1 MPLRSLA
8 EFISPLAKNVT
19 DFEAGVRSQIFS
31 VGVAKILPVICFEIL
46 SDRLLQQDISN
57 SNLIIA
63 QTNNATFG
71 KSAESD
77 QQLQITQARA
87 IELGRNIVVVSTV
100 GNTALIDQNGKIT
113 SMLPKY
119 EPRIL
124 YGEVNL
130 MNANTAA
137 LWLSSW
143 VVRGSFGAIFVLL
156 IFSVKRRFFRVA

>member
-1 MPLRSLA
+1 
-8 EFISPLAKNVT
+8 
-19 DFEAGVRSQIFS
+19 
-31 VGVAKILPVICFEIL
+31 
-46 SDRLLQQDISN
+46 
-57 SNLIIA
+57 
-63 QTNNATFG
+63 
-71 KSAESD
+71 
-77 QQLQITQARA
+77 
-87 IELGRNIVVVSTV
+87 
-100 GNTALIDQNGKIT
+100 
-113 SMLPKY
+113 MLPKY